1 MGGGMVGGYGN
12 PADFLDRC
20 RDVLARVL
28 SECGP
33 REMCYHV
40 LARDV
45 FYKPVHETFPTIAD
59 DYYSKVEK
67 PITFGEIERKLTRR
81 AYEQPQQFADD
92 MRLVFSNCRRYNPR
106 PEDLVHRLGARLEG
120 HFEQAWAASGLA
132 AESRARRA
140 TAGLAAARFN
150 PCDEEAAAAAAA
162 AGGGGGDEYGGVG
175 GSARRVP
182 RPGGSRGPAGGG
194 GRPSRSHGEASS
206 FGAGA
211 GGAGGADTAGYAG
224 AGDLPAP
231 PDKAAGVL
239 EGGEGAGGEGD
250 EMMEGE
256 EVPHDV
262 LTEVAGAIPT
272 LEPEQLAHAVGL
284 LNEGVVVTTPEG
296 ETELDFARIT
306 RASLFA
312 VDAYIRQAQGLPP
325 REEGGGGGG
334 GVVVQQEQEEDDDR
348 NGNGSDDD

>member
-1 MGGGMVGGYGN
+1 MGGAAGAGGAAYGN

-45 FYKPVHETFPTIAD
+45 FYKPVSETFPTIAD
-59 DYYSKVEK
+59 DYYSKVDK

-81 AYEQPQQFADD
+81 QYEAPQFFADD
-92 MRLVFSNCRRYNPR
+92 MRLVFANCRRYNPR

-150 PCDEEAAAAAAA
+150 PCDEEAAALAAGGGYGGDEYG
-162 AGGGGGDEYGGVG
+162 AGGGGG
-175 GSARRVP
+175 GSARRAP
-182 RPGGSRGPAGGG
+182 RPGGSRGAGGG

-206 FGAGA
+206 FGAGGAGA
-211 GGAGGADTAGYAG
+211 GGLAGADTAGYGGVGG
-224 AGDLPAP
+224 AEQ
-231 PDKAAGVL
+231 AAA
-239 EGGEGAGGEGD
+239 ED
-250 EMMEGE
+250 QQQQEGE
-256 EVPHDV
+256 EGAEGDVPHDV

-272 LEPEQLAHAVGL
+272 LEPDQLAHAVGL
-284 LNEGVVVTTPEG
+284 LNEGVVVTTPVG

-312 VDAYIRQAQGLPP
+312 VDSYIRQVQGLPP
-325 REEGGGGGG
+325 RAEDAGGA
-334 GVVVQQEQEEDDDR
+334 VVVQQEQEDDDDG
-348 NGNGSDDD
+348 NGGGSDDD